1 MLYSDMRFNPQNRR
15 KMTRRNDTTVAIN
28 GDRKTALQDAAV
40 EITIATRKPV
50 KPSMIV
56 HYLIDNYLKDAVKD
70 LKDKEKLKS
79 V

>member
-1 MLYSDMRFNPQNRR
+1 
-15 KMTRRNDTTVAIN
+15 MTKRNDTTVAIN

-50 KPSMIV
+50 KPSEIV